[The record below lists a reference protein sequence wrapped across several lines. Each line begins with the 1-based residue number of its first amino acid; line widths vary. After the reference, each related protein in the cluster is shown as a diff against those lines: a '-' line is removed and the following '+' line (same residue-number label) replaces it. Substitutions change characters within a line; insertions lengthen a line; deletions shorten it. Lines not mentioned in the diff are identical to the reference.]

1 MVNLLEVLDDAD
13 DALGYAKGGDASTDE
28 DHGWALIAI
37 AGYLRAIA
45 SVQVHDALQ
54 AKEDR

>member
-1 MVNLLEVLDDAD
+1 MDEP
-13 DALGYAKGGDASTDE
+13 GDASTDE

-37 AGYLRAIA
+37 ASYLRAIA

>member
-1 MVNLLEVLDDAD
+1 MDIVELLEDAD

>member
-1 MVNLLEVLDDAD
+1 VVNLLEVLDDAD

-37 AGYLRAIA
+37 ASYLRAIA